1 MARLP
6 RVFSMFWASDR
17 GLSLLNLFLIGL
29 LFFVSPA
36 TDAGFLGRL
45 LLDLF
50 FVLILLAGV
59 AVVSGNRRHAPLVT
73 AVAVIQ
79 LVTQVLRHVPG
90 GVALDTLNLLST
102 FVFLGLLAAAVL
114 AQVFREGPI
123 NFHRIQGAIAV
134 YMMIGIMWGC
144 LYQVILLNSPGAF
157 LVLGLPSSSAT
168 HPETLF
174 YFSFVTLTTVGF
186 GDVTPV
192 HHLARSL
199 AMMEALTGQ
208 LFPTILIARLVAMSI
223 TSRK

>member
-102 FVFLGLLAAAVL
+102 FVFLGLLASAVL

-134 YMMIGIMWGC
+134 YMMIGVMWGC
-144 LYQVILLNSPGAF
+144 LYQALQVNSPGAF
-157 LVLGLPSSSAT
+157 LVGGIPSSAAT
-168 HPETLF
+168 HPETFF

-186 GDVTPV
+186 GDVTPL